1 MVKQHDNFKQQSL
14 RMRERSEGE
23 GERER
28 ERGREN
34 NKGAVGKKVPT
45 QRRRPET
52 VQASESCGAT
62 VNQKERQEDTRT

>member
-1 MVKQHDNFKQQSL
+1 
-14 RMRERSEGE
+14 MRER
-23 GERER
+23 ERER